1 MKCYGVY
8 RECFHISIGNIKLR
22 NKFNGFMIHSIY
34 KTFYDKLPLSIDCI
48 MPVYDRCKIV
58 TCLNAYYMVK
68 LKETD
73 YHWYDEFDY
82 IASDGMGPIKLN
94 KLFGHSKSV
103 RLSFDLST
111 MALPVFN
118 DMIAHNESLYVL
130 GAKPG
135 EVDKSVATIK
145 RNFKEIK
152 IAGFHHGYIK
162 NCKNEIV
169 KMIISSGAKI
179 VIIGMGAPMQDE
191 MAVSLKQAG
200 FIGTVYTCGGFIHQ
214 TQERMVSFPIWTNKL
229 GLRWLYR
236 IFTQSG
242 MLKRL
247 IETYPKFVVSYSWF
261 LMFKI
266 KKANQ

>member
-94 KLFGHSKSV
+94 KLFGH
-103 RLSFDLST
+103 
-111 MALPVFN
+111 
-118 DMIAHNESLYVL
+118 
-130 GAKPG
+130 
-135 EVDKSVATIK
+135 
-145 RNFKEIK
+145 
-152 IAGFHHGYIK
+152 
-162 NCKNEIV
+162 
-169 KMIISSGAKI
+169 
-179 VIIGMGAPMQDE
+179 
-191 MAVSLKQAG
+191 
-200 FIGTVYTCGGFIHQ
+200 
-214 TQERMVSFPIWTNKL
+214 
-229 GLRWLYR
+229 
-236 IFTQSG
+236 
-242 MLKRL
+242 
-247 IETYPKFVVSYSWF
+247 
-261 LMFKI
+261 
-266 KKANQ
+266 